1 LNKAEKEEVIEMTLA
16 KKIETIEGFKELSL
30 TTRDAAL
37 KEIIERYKSETIREK
52 EVMVKIEPCVDGAVP
67 ERKYNPAIKDVI
79 SGNTTFMAEYNKLGP
94 LEFILQG
101 NGGVADCTFDM
112 GQQIVLVDRTIQRL
126 YAKPLP
132 PISAAD
138 DY

>member
-1 LNKAEKEEVIEMTLA
+1 MSLA
-16 KKIETIEGFKELSL
+16 DEIKKIEDCKVLSSS
-30 TTRDAAL
+30 TKDTAIR
-37 KEIIERYKSETIREK
+37 EIIEHYRAGVKLGKSI
-52 EVMVKIEPCVDGAVP
+52 VKIVPSVEGAAA

-112 GQQIVLVDRTIQRL
+112 GQQIGLVDRTIQRL